1 MSPTNSSCAF
11 LQADKKNRHK
21 ASHCQIQRESHEP
34 STVMPCEEFQHQ
46 RNLGCPSSQKLI
58 SVNNI
63 SELGEQLKMAVN
75 NQVPLFHMIK
85 GER

>member
-1 MSPTNSSCAF
+1 
-11 LQADKKNRHK
+11 
-21 ASHCQIQRESHEP
+21 
-34 STVMPCEEFQHQ
+34 MPQQ
-46 RNLGCPSSQKLI
+46 SKLI